1 MKPYSTRPSFRGRP
15 PSAIGPLTTEI
26 ATTREGRDITRPFVS
41 GLQQPRDPRLL
52 GAVDWGVY
60 ERIHQDD
67 QVFSTF
73 QQRRTAVVSR
83 SWSVLPGD
91 DADPRSVEAADRL
104 GKTLDRIGWDRIT
117 DKMLFA
123 RFNGYA
129 VAEIIWE
136 ARDGLID
143 FGRITVRHARRFRYN
158 DAGELRLLTRNMSAG
173 ELLPDRKFWTLA
185 MGGSDDD
192 ELYGRGLAEWLYWPT
207 LFKRNGLRFWNTFL
221 DKFGTPTAKGTYR
234 PGTPR
239 GDIEK
244 LLGAL
249 QAIATDSGIVVP
261 EGVAIELLQ
270 AARSGTADFAKMCE
284 YMDGAIAK
292 IVLSQTMT
300 TDNGASLSQSQ
311 THAGVK
317 LEVIKSDADLQCG
330 SFNEGPSRWWTDINY
345 GPDVASPIV
354 MRDCSEEEDAKAQA
368 DTDQILKGLGWVRTE
383 ESFQDTYGDGYERAA
398 PSPEVKP
405 GLPLAKPGAANN
417 PAPEPGAEKD
427 KKAVS
432 FAADDLRP
440 LYVFRPLLNAD
451 ELIAWA
457 KSQGFASL
465 VPGSEMHVTITYSR
479 RPVNW
484 MKMGGYWSW
493 TADNDRHT
501 VPPGGPRLVEAIGS
515 EGAVAL
521 FFFSGHLDQRN
532 REMRDAGASWDY
544 DAYLPHVTL
553 TYDSGDLDL
562 STVEPYRGE
571 LRFGPET
578 FEPLM
583 DHWEQSIRETSFAQ
597 PPGPPPAP
605 AIGKSIADAV
615 ATPDAGDMTDA
626 LVDQLITEAG
636 YKAVKSLSQP
646 ILDAALAANSAEE
659 LKAALDALPGD
670 ERPLAAT
677 LENASFALTL
687 DAEEGNT
694 IDG

>member
-1 MKPYSTRPSFRGRP
+1 MLRKVSVCPVLW
-15 PSAIGPLTTEI
+15 IGGEL
-26 ATTREGRDITRPFVS
+26 EGHTH
-41 GLQQPRDPRLL
+41 LALDPIEL
-52 GAVDWGVY
+52 GQNG
-60 ERIHQDD
+60 
-67 QVFSTF
+67 
-73 QQRRTAVVSR
+73 
-83 SWSVLPGD
+83 
-91 DADPRSVEAADRL
+91 AA
-104 GKTLDRIGWDRIT
+104 LDRATI
-117 DKMLFA
+117 
-123 RFNGYA
+123 
-129 VAEIIWE
+129 
-136 ARDGLID
+136 
-143 FGRITVRHARRFRYN
+143 
-158 DAGELRLLTRNMSAG
+158 RLM
-173 ELLPDRKFWTLA
+173 
-185 MGGSDDD
+185 
-192 ELYGRGLAEWLYWPT
+192 
-207 LFKRNGLRFWNTFL
+207 
-221 DKFGTPTAKGTYR
+221 
-234 PGTPR
+234 
-239 GDIEK
+239 
-244 LLGAL
+244 
-249 QAIATDSGIVVP
+249 Q
-261 EGVAIELLQ
+261 
-270 AARSGTADFAKMCE
+270 
-284 YMDGAIAK
+284 
-292 IVLSQTMT
+292 
-300 TDNGASLSQSQ
+300 
-311 THAGVK
+311 
-317 LEVIKSDADLQCG
+317 
-330 SFNEGPSRWWTDINY
+330 
-345 GPDVASPIV
+345 
-354 MRDCSEEEDAKAQA
+354 
-368 DTDQILKGLGWVRTE
+368 
-383 ESFQDTYGDGYERAA
+383 RAA
-398 PSPEVKP
+398 Y
-405 GLPLAKPGAANN
+405 
-417 PAPEPGAEKD
+417 
-427 KKAVS
+427 
-432 FAADDLRP
+432 ADESVAQI
-440 LYVFRPLLNAD
+440 YVFRPLLNAD